1 MVLVCMGR
9 RERCTTDG
17 VGESWLCGERG
28 KKVCLHYVDSG
39 FRVTLA
45 ANPVRKCS
53 AAPAG
58 WPLPL
63 SLSDGGGVICLSG
76 QSVSSRCIAGRS
88 DWMTQQLSRRSRSRA
103 RVSSRQAGRFPEPLA
118 AHRSGFRGQACN
130 LPLCCTVYVTYRAYV
145 TPPTLHPDP
154 AEPCLLDL

>member
-63 SLSDGGGVICLSG
+63 SLSDGGGVVCLSVCLKPLHRWQERLDDSATEQA
-76 QSVSSRCIAGRS
+76 QSVASKGELKAGGS
-88 DWMTQQLSRRSRSRA
+88 VSGAPGRA
-103 RVSSRQAGRFPEPLA
+103 SIWLQRTGV
-118 AHRSGFRGQACN
+118 
-130 LPLCCTVYVTYRAYV
+130 
-145 TPPTLHPDP
+145 
-154 AEPCLLDL
+154 